1 MDQSLKTVLIIV
13 GVILFLFAHLYLIYR
28 CIFTV
33 SRKKAENQVSLYKGA
48 AYRERKD
55 EIFDLILRAKALPS
69 RGVTTTSFDGYEL
82 YGSLYETDPD
92 APFLLIFH
100 GYKSG
105 GLRDVPYW
113 ILDGTAKGY
122 NLLAVDQRTHR
133 KSGGRCV
140 SLGVRERFDVQ
151 TWAEYIAKNYGE
163 DKKIT
168 VMGASMGAGTVLMAA
183 ALPFPD
189 SVSGIVADGGY
200 TSASDIMKKVSLDRH
215 VPLWFSC
222 PLMWISAKI
231 FGNFRLG
238 DGSALEALPKTKI
251 PVLIIHGEKDAFVPC
266 SMAKENYEACNS
278 EKELYIIPGAG
289 HGLCYLTDPDRYRK
303 VLGGFLERTNPVVPA
318 ETVSAE
324 RGRV

>member
-1 MDQSLKTVLIIV
+1 MKTETLKTVLIII
-13 GVILFLFAHLYLIYR
+13 GIILILVAHLYLIYR

-33 SRKKAENQVSLYKGA
+33 TKKKAANQVSLYKGQ
-48 AYRERKD
+48 AYRDRKE
-55 EIFDLILRAKALPS
+55 EIFDLILRAKALPY
-69 RGVTTTSFDGYEL
+69 RGVTTTSHDGYEL
-82 YGSLYETDPD
+82 YGSLYETSPD

-100 GYKSG
+100 GFKSG

-113 ILDGTAKGY
+113 MLDGVAKGY
-122 NLLAVDQRTHR
+122 NLLVVDQRTHR

-140 SLGVRERFDVQ
+140 TLGVKERFDVL
-151 TWAEYIAKNYGE
+151 TWSEYIAKNFGE

-183 ALPFPD
+183 DLPFPA

-200 TSASDIMKKVSLDRH
+200 TSASNIMKKVSLDRH
-215 VPLWFSC
+215 VPLWFSY
-222 PLMWISAKI
+222 PLMWSSAKI

-266 SMAKENYEACNS
+266 YMAKENYEVCGS
-278 EKELYIIPGAG
+278 EKELYIVSGAG
-289 HGLCYLTDPDRYRK
+289 HGLCYLTDPEKYRE
-303 VLGGFLERTNPVVPA
+303 VLGGFLMRTNPV
-318 ETVSAE
+318 
-324 RGRV
+324 